1 MKKKFTE
8 AQILTI
14 LKEGETGISVTDICR
29 KHSIVNS
36 TYYTWKDK
44 YSGMTISDLV
54 EFKRL
59 KEENSRLKKMY
70 ADVCLEHKILKEIVE
85 KKL

>member
-1 MKKKFTE
+1 MS
-8 AQILTI
+8 ISL
-14 LKEGETGISVTDICR
+14 GEDY
-29 KHSIVNS
+29 
-36 TYYTWKDK
+36 YYTWKDK
-44 YSGMTISDLV
+44 YSGMTVSDLV

-59 KEENSRLKKMY
+59 KDENSRLKKMY